1 MSFVRSGRSVFSAI
15 LIAGMICGHAR
26 PALAYLK
33 FGFDLNGRQVT
44 LRWNTMPVRY
54 FVTNQ
59 AVAGVSAADFQA
71 AAARAFATWQAVPT
85 AATSYVFG
93 GFTANLPGEDDGRST
108 LGFLNE
114 PDLDRVL
121 ASTNYLVD
129 NATGALLEADI
140 FFNSAFAWSVAANG
154 DRSRWDLESIA
165 LHEIGHLNGLGH
177 SAIGETEMTNS
188 GRHVLSTGAIM
199 FPIALG
205 PGDISGR
212 RLDAD
217 DIAGISDLYP
227 DNNFNDDTGSL
238 SGRVTKNGRG
248 VFGAHVVAF
257 DPARGDLVANFTLST
272 NGQFSIAGLQPGP
285 HVIRV
290 EPLDDA
296 DIESFFD
303 PAEPVDLNFRTTYY
317 ERLVIVPRGGDSG
330 AVQIQVSP

>member
-1 MSFVRSGRSVFSAI
+1 MSLGWSGRSVFSAI

-140 FFNSAFAWSVAANG
+140 F
-154 DRSRWDLESIA
+154 SI
-165 LHEIGHLNGLGH
+165 
-177 SAIGETEMTNS
+177 
-188 GRHVLSTGAIM
+188 
-199 FPIALG
+199 
-205 PGDISGR
+205 R
-212 RLDAD
+212 RLRGPWPRTGIEA
-217 DIAGISDLYP
+217 AGIWKASP
-227 DNNFNDDTGSL
+227 CTK
-238 SGRVTKNGRG
+238 SGISMVSATPPSGK
-248 VFGAHVVAF
+248 
-257 DPARGDLVANFTLST
+257 
-272 NGQFSIAGLQPGP
+272 
-285 HVIRV
+285 
-290 EPLDDA
+290 
-296 DIESFFD
+296 
-303 PAEPVDLNFRTTYY
+303 
-317 ERLVIVPRGGDSG
+317 PR
-330 AVQIQVSP
+330 

>member
-1 MSFVRSGRSVFSAI
+1 MSLAARGETPAAFGRRCIPHPPLARRALPAGRIAALGAAPDFHHGLLGRSGRSVFSAI

-44 LRWNTMPVRY
+44 LKWNVMPVRY

-121 ASTNYLVD
+121 ASTNYLID

-140 FFNSAFAWSVAANG
+140 FFNSAFNWSVAADG

-217 DIAGISDLYP
+217 ELPDHIQHGGLLVDPQLIRTGEEADLGL
-227 DNNFNDDTGSL
+227 TQE
-238 SGRVTKNGRG
+238 RG
-248 VFGAHVVAF
+248 QV
-257 DPARGDLVANFTLST
+257 L
-272 NGQFSIAGLQPGP
+272 
-285 HVIRV
+285 
-290 EPLDDA
+290 
-296 DIESFFD
+296 
-303 PAEPVDLNFRTTYY
+303 
-317 ERLVIVPRGGDSG
+317 ERLAIVLPGRSQSAQREAR
-330 AVQIQVSP
+330 AVNISHAPAAVPASVCLLVLD